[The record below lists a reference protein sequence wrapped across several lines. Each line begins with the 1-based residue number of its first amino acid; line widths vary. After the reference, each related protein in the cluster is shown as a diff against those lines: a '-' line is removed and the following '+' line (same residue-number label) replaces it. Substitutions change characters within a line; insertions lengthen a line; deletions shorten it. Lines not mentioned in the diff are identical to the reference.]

1 MKKTEPEVAIRVGA
15 NNVID
20 RGVTLYPETAP
31 IVSVL
36 SVAPCANS
44 PDTAVGQGID
54 DLTGAYSI
62 DEFCA
67 AHGGITRQHFH
78 SLMKRGLGPRTF
90 KVGRRTLISRRAAA
104 EWVIWMESVT
114 ETHQKKA
121 A

>member
-1 MKKTEPEVAIRVGA
+1 MKKTEPEIAVRVGA
-15 NNVID
+15 NSAID
-20 RGVTLYPETAP
+20 HDVTLYPETAP

-36 SVAPCANS
+36 SVAACANS
-44 PDTAVGQGID
+44 LDTAVGRGID
-54 DLTGAYSI
+54 DLAGAYSI

-104 EWVIWMESVT
+104 EWVARMESIT
-114 ETHQKKA
+114 ADALRPA

>member
-1 MKKTEPEVAIRVGA
+1 MKNTEPEVAIGTA
-15 NNVID
+15 GNGNLD
-20 RGVTLYPETAP
+20 RGLALYPDTAS
-31 IVSVL
+31 IVSVS
-36 SVAPCANS
+36 SVAACANS
-44 PDTAVGQGID
+44 LDTAVAQGVD

-104 EWVIWMESVT
+104 EWVSRMESITANSLQNV
-114 ETHQKKA
+114 A
-121 A
+121 

>member
-1 MKKTEPEVAIRVGA
+1 MKKTEPEIAIRAGA
-15 NNVID
+15 NNSLGS
-20 RGVTLYPETAP
+20 GVDLHPETAP

-36 SVAPCANS
+36 SVAACANS
-44 PDTAVGQGID
+44 LDAAVGHGIE